1 MSERELLI
9 REIAQ
14 TPDTLVREVL
24 NFLLFIKSRTNQDDF
39 QNHNSEKSDLPSFLN
54 FIDRVNLE
62 TPAEEN
68 AQLPR
73 DLSKNLDRYLY
84 GSPKEYR
91 PSLILFIALTT

>member
-14 TPDTLVREVL
+14 TPDSLVKELL

-39 QNHNSEKSDLPSFLN
+39 QNPNSENSDFPSFLN
-54 FIDRVNLE
+54 FIDRVNSE

-73 DLSKNLDRYLY
+73 DLSKNLDSYLY

>member
-24 NFLLFIKSRTNQDDF
+24 NFLLFIKARKNQDNF
-39 QNHNSEKSDLPSFLN
+39 QNPNSDNSDIPSFLN
-54 FIDRVNLE
+54 FIDRVNSE
-62 TPAEEN
+62 IPAEEN

-73 DLSKNLDRYLY
+73 DLSKNLDSYLY
-84 GSPKEYR
+84 GSPKEE
-91 PSLILFIALTT
+91 